1 MGSYAKYISGNNKIG
16 DHKILW
22 CSNFNHVLRIYVM
35 AWSVVFKVSV
45 QVHRFLY
52 YGKYRLEKYNFWLSV
67 VMHPVIKK
75 EAPKT
80 GRDEYEGVGVAVDGW
95 PYRFFFNKHRL
106 ERLSLSDRIC
116 VNESFSRWY
125 SLGYYQINLGLSHH
139 VQMDCK
145 SDSGC
150 KIQDNCFGS
159 IIVMMKLK
167 LVKGKAVYE
176 AATAAD
182 GNSPAEYDK

>member
-1 MGSYAKYISGNNKIG
+1 
-16 DHKILW
+16 
-22 CSNFNHVLRIYVM
+22 
-35 AWSVVFKVSV
+35 
-45 QVHRFLY
+45 
-52 YGKYRLEKYNFWLSV
+52 
-67 VMHPVIKK
+67 
-75 EAPKT
+75 
-80 GRDEYEGVGVAVDGW
+80 
-95 PYRFFFNKHRL
+95 
-106 ERLSLSDRIC
+106 
-116 VNESFSRWY
+116 
-125 SLGYYQINLGLSHH
+125 
-139 VQMDCK
+139 MDCK